1 LSGVFKASEKANE
14 WFRKSES
21 ATHTE
26 WSSKVPT
33 GDDDGRLT
41 KRVVNAFDDRLKR
54 QFDAWFPK
62 SSPVSEGGR
71 LDVGEFAGRFGRL
84 LDRLI
89 AGRGA
94 RDIHTPDDGDTP
106 PPSKK
111 KKKGSVEF
119 VGNPKIV
126 EVDGKLANRWT
137 FEVDYPGSVVVN
149 VQVKR
154 RIDINST
161 EVVDAI
167 PGGRPA
173 IRTISVD
180 GFVVDLDERTKAPYP
195 IGPTD
200 VSTVRHR
207 IEVDPT
213 DKQFEV
219 EVVYEPGTTPILEVT
234 LSEPSPSLESN
245 DSKQEAVSR

>member
-1 LSGVFKASEKANE
+1 
-14 WFRKSES
+14 
-21 ATHTE
+21 
-26 WSSKVPT
+26 
-33 GDDDGRLT
+33 
-41 KRVVNAFDDRLKR
+41 VNAFDDRLKR

-62 SSPVSEGGR
+62 SSPGSEGGR

-94 RDIHTPDDGDTP
+94 RDIHTPDGGDTP

-154 RIDINST
+154 RIDFNST

-173 IRTISVD
+173 INFISVD
-180 GFVVDLDERTKAPYP
+180 CTETFRYDPRESNKVVWSTEYDPNVGGSGF
-195 IGPTD
+195 I
-200 VSTVRHR
+200 
-207 IEVDPT
+207 
-213 DKQFEV
+213 V
-219 EVVYEPGTTPILEVT
+219 EVLYEPGTTPILEVT
-234 LSEPSPSLESN
+234 LSEPSPPEKST
-245 DSKQEAVSR
+245 DSKQGAVSR